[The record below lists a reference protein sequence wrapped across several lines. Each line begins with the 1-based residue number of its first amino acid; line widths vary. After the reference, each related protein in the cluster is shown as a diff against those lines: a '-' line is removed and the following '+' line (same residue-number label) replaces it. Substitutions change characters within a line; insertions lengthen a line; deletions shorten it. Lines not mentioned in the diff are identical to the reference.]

1 MYSGY
6 YYPYYRS
13 FGFNYPVYGQPYGY
27 YPTNYGYGY
36 SNNIIGSAIA
46 NQGIVNTGTMTGTT
60 QVANPTVIW

>member
-13 FGFNYPVYGQPYGY
+13 FGYGYPVFGQPYGY
-27 YPTNYGYGY
+27 FPSNYGY
-36 SNNIIGSAIA
+36 SSNIIGSAIA

-60 QVANPTVIW
+60 QVATPTVIW